1 MGKLRSYRLADMWIG
16 DYFLDIEADDIV
28 SWLGVRFFPGDNF
41 LCLYLNT
48 NRGLIVPLPR

>member
-1 MGKLRSYRLADMWIG
+1 MWIG